1 MRPTVPPNP
10 SVAAAARPQANGPVA
25 GLDPGRAKCGLVL
38 SDPGRRSIVRALVL
52 PPEQAFD
59 VVLDWHQRH
68 SLRAI
73 VIGDGTGGR
82 PWHDRLAALA
92 PLVVL
97 NEHGTTLA
105 ARRRYWELS
114 PPRGWRR
121 LLPEGLRLPPR
132 DWDDVVAQLLLERWL
147 GRRLDRR
154 GDSVDELR
162 TTPAP

>member
-1 MRPTVPPNP
+1 MIAAVPPT
-10 SVAAAARPQANGPVA
+10 ALTTETARPEGEGPVA

-38 SDPGRRSIVRALVL
+38 SDPGRRRIVRALVL

-59 VVLDWHQRH
+59 LLLDWHQRQ

-82 PWHDRLAALA
+82 PWHDRLAALV

-105 ARRRYWELS
+105 ARRRYWELF

-154 GDSVDELR
+154 GDAAVGLR